1 MTVDFDRFARF
12 YDGEYGAFD
21 ADLALYRGFAERAE
35 GPILELGCGTGRVL
49 LALAEAGF
57 DVVGLDT
64 SAAMIEIAR
73 AKAQALGVSDR
84 VRLIQGDMRQF
95 ELDCHFGLIYCAIN
109 SFMHLETQADQLA
122 ALSCCHRHLLPDGL
136 LVLDLFPPN
145 VEDLANDDGRLIVQG
160 TWQDPTSGAT
170 VIKQYTRQVDL
181 AEQTIHVQFFYD
193 EVFPDRTLRR
203 TIAPFTMRYLGRY
216 EAELLLEKAGFALEA
231 IYGSWEMDPFVSE
244 SERMILVASPLS

>member
-1 MTVDFDRFARF
+1 MMIDFDRFARF
-12 YDGEYGAFD
+12 YDGEYGTFD

-57 DVVGLDT
+57 DVVGLDV
-64 SAAMIEIAR
+64 SSAMIEIAL
-73 AKAQALGVSDR
+73 AKAQALGVNDR
-84 VRLIQGDMRQF
+84 VRLVQGDMRQF
-95 ELDCHFGLIYCAIN
+95 ELECRFGLIYSAIN

-122 ALSCCHRHLLPDGL
+122 ALRCCHRHLLPDGL
-136 LVLDLFPPN
+136 LVLDLFPPH

>member
-1 MTVDFDRFARF
+1 MMVDFDCFARF

-21 ADLALYRGFAERAE
+21 ADLALYRGFAERAG

-57 DVVGLDT
+57 DVVGLDV
-64 SAAMIEIAR
+64 SAAMLAIAR

-84 VRLIQGDMRQF
+84 AHLVQGDMRQF
-95 ELDCHFGLIYCAIN
+95 ELECRFGLIYSAIN

-122 ALSCCHRHLLPDGL
+122 ALRCCRRHLLAGGL
-136 LVLDLFPPN
+136 LVLDLFPPH
-145 VEDLANDDGRLIVQG
+145 VEDLVNDDGRLIVQG

-181 AEQTIHVQFFYD
+181 AEQTIHVHFFYD

-203 TIAPFTMRYLGRY
+203 TIAPFTMRYLGRF

-244 SERMILVASPLS
+244 SERMILVASPSS